1 MINDNDGDAVD
12 DDDDDDVDDEDDVD
26 DDDDEKAAAE
36 RSTHQFLDKMQDQCL
51 RRFKPHRQS
60 AEKSLKHSFH

>member
-1 MINDNDGDAVD
+1 MIMMMIMINDNDNDGD
-12 DDDDDDVDDEDDVD
+12 DDDDNDG
-26 DDDDEKAAAE
+26 DDEKAAAE

>member
-1 MINDNDGDAVD
+1 MMIMINDNDGDGD
-12 DDDDDDVDDEDDVD
+12 DDDDDDD
-26 DDDDEKAAAE
+26 DDDGDEKAAAE

>member
-1 MINDNDGDAVD
+1 MPAVGRPWPSNDNDGDAD
-12 DDDDDDVDDEDDVD
+12 DDD